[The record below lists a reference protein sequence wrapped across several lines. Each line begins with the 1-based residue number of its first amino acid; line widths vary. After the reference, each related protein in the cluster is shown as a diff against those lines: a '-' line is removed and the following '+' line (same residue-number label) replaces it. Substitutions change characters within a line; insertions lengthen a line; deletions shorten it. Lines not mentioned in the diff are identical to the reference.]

1 MLTLF
6 GKKRISEDRV
16 ANVFVNGIQALID
29 SGFDNVVGLINDS
42 PEFIQPPGIKADDIG
57 VFTMIVLSGNI
68 QMIPAHFD
76 SGQDKRITELILE
89 KFATLYEIDKM
100 ELAVMVGDTRKFM
113 SRKNHPSKNTLNGMA
128 KGLFCRMELN
138 GFQEPYFKSLQS
150 PNPIFIQR
158 LKDAL
163 ENFMWDWASITEK
176 YRIVQQN

>member
-29 SGFDNVVGLINDS
+29 SGFENVMGLINDS
-42 PEFIQPPGIKADDIG
+42 PEFIQSPGIKAEDIG

-68 QMIPAHFD
+68 QMIPDHFD
-76 SGQDKRITELILE
+76 NGQDKRITEYILE

-100 ELAVMVGDTRKFM
+100 ELAVMVSDTRKFM
-113 SRKNHPSKNTLNGMA
+113 SRKNHPSKNTLNGMS
-128 KGLFCRMELN
+128 KGLFCRLELN
-138 GFQEPYFKSLQS
+138 DFQDPYFKNLHS

-163 ENFMWDWASITEK
+163 ENFMWDWAAITEK
-176 YRIVQQN
+176 YRVVQQN